1 MGAREVAYNGGMS
14 YDGNYGM
21 SDAARLGAINAD
33 LAVSA
38 TNWQAEFEGGGKEP
52 IVAFSEL
59 LLRGGKRI
67 RGMLAQQSYYAHG
80 GRDEKVAMTAA
91 RAFEFIQAYLLILDD
106 IADRSDMRRG
116 GLSAHKLI
124 ERHAINEAMKGDA
137 AHYGTTQAMNAAV
150 AGMHK
155 ATTELLDLAIDPA
168 IICRAI
174 HSLHDNLAVTIDG
187 QMNDIFNEVSRVVP
201 SEAAIEHVLTRKSAY
216 YTILSPLELGAC
228 LAGVD
233 GLSGALRD
241 YSIHT
246 GCAFQITDDTIGT
259 FGDKN
264 QTGKGTNDD
273 IHEGKMTL
281 LVQYAL
287 THADDTQK
295 QILEKTLG
303 DITASDQECD
313 AVRDILL
320 QTGAKEYADS
330 RSLWHEQQALA
341 ALDNETT
348 VEPAF
353 AAFLRELT
361 EYVTKRQS

>member
-1 MGAREVAYNGGMS
+1 
-14 YDGNYGM
+14 M

-33 LAVSA
+33 LAVCA
-38 TNWQAEFEGGGKEP
+38 TNWQTEFEGGGKEP
-52 IVAFSEL
+52 IVAFCDV

-91 RAFEFIQAYLLILDD
+91 RVFEFIQAYLLILDD

-116 GLSAHKLI
+116 GLSAHKLL
-124 ERHAINEAMKGDA
+124 EKHANDESMKGDN

-155 ATTELLDLAIDPA
+155 ATTELLDLDIDPA
-168 IICRAI
+168 IIRRAI

-187 QMNDIFNEVSRVVP
+187 QMNDIFNEVSRAIP
-201 SEAAIEHVLTRKSAY
+201 SEDAIEHVLTRKSAY

-228 LAGVD
+228 LAGLD
-233 GLSGALRD
+233 GLSQPLRD

-259 FGDKN
+259 FGDKDK
-264 QTGKGTNDD
+264 TGKGTNDD

-287 THADDTQK
+287 THANPAQK
-295 QILEKTLG
+295 RVLELTLG
-303 DITASDQECD
+303 NIHATDEECD
-313 AVRDILL
+313 AVRQVLIE
-320 QTGAKEYADS
+320 TGAKEHADS
-330 RSLWHEQQALA
+330 RSLWHERQAFA
-341 ALDNETT
+341 ALDGES
-348 VEPAF
+348 VIEPGF
-353 AAFLRELT
+353 NVFLRELT

>member
-1 MGAREVAYNGGMS
+1 MS
-14 YDGNYGM
+14 YDGQYGV
-21 SDAARLGAINAD
+21 SDTARLGAINAD
-33 LAVSA
+33 LAACVLK
-38 TNWQAEFEGGGKEP
+38 WQAEFEGGGREP
-52 IVAFSEL
+52 IAAFCDV

-80 GRDEKVAMTAA
+80 GRDENVALTAA
-91 RAFEFIQAYLLILDD
+91 RVFEFIQAYLLILDD

-116 GLSAHKLI
+116 GLSAHKLL
-124 ERHAINEAMKGDA
+124 EKHASEEAMKGDN

-155 ATTELLDLAIDPA
+155 ATTELLDLDIDPA
-168 IICRAI
+168 IIRRAI

-187 QMNDIFNEVSRVVP
+187 QMNDIFNEVSRDIP
-201 SEAAIEHVLTRKSAY
+201 SEDAIEHVLTRKSAY

-228 LAGVD
+228 LAGID
-233 GLSGALRD
+233 GLSQSLRD

-259 FGDKN
+259 FGDKDK
-264 QTGKGTNDD
+264 TGKGTNDD

-287 THADDTQK
+287 THADLSQK
-295 QILEKTLG
+295 TVLETTLG
-303 DITASDQECD
+303 DIYATDEACD
-313 AVRDILL
+313 AVRQVLVA
-320 QTGAKEYADS
+320 TGAKEYANS
-330 RSLWHEQQALA
+330 RSLWHEQQAFA
-341 ALDNETT
+341 ALDGESI

-353 AAFLRELT
+353 NTFLRELT

>member
-1 MGAREVAYNGGMS
+1 MS
-14 YDGNYGM
+14 YDGHFSV
-21 SDAARLGAINAD
+21 SDTNRREAINAD
-33 LAVSA
+33 LAA
-38 TNWQAEFEGGGKEP
+38 CAANWQNEFEGGGKEP
-52 IVAFSEL
+52 IAAFCEI

-67 RGMLAQQSYYAHG
+67 RGMLAMQSYYAHG
-80 GRDEKVAMTAA
+80 GRDETVAITAA
-91 RAFEFIQAYLLILDD
+91 RVFEFIQAYLLILDD

-124 ERHAINEAMKGDA
+124 ERHATDEAMRGNA

-155 ATTELLDLAIDPA
+155 ATMELLDLDIDPA
-168 IICRAI
+168 IIRRAI

-187 QMNDIFNEVSRVVP
+187 QMNDIFNEVSRSVP
-201 SEAAIEHVLTRKSAY
+201 TEEAIEHVLTRKSAY

-228 LAGVD
+228 LAGLD
-233 GLSGALRD
+233 GLSDSLRT
-241 YSIHT
+241 YAIHT

-259 FGDKN
+259 FGDKTK
-264 QTGKGTNDD
+264 TGKGTNDD

-287 THADDTQK
+287 THADDEQK
-295 QILEKTLG
+295 RILEKTLG
-303 DITASDQECD
+303 DITASDEACD
-313 AVRDILL
+313 EVRQILL
-320 QTGAKEYADS
+320 LTGAKDYADS
-330 RSLWHEQQALA
+330 RSLWHEQQAFA
-341 ALDNETT
+341 ALNSEST

-353 AAFLRELT
+353 TTFLRELT